1 LNKKMFASWLLLFVG
16 SSTAQLL
23 IDFPRVNESYA
34 VVDMPVDVLL
44 QPTFQFREGF
54 GPIGVWAR
62 NDNGSW
68 CSTMAVTKN
77 FYGWFPVTTP
87 TNRTRLRFAS
97 NITWLSGD
105 SLNVLIDGLVS
116 IYIDTVR
123 VAILASRQKFSPG
136 DGNSHVQLENS
147 WTLAMCD
154 FNVPAGGGPPR
165 TFTVEANFVGGG
177 SLQDFNV
184 TITWATRNCT
194 FVGWQNAT
202 LTAVPIN
209 RSSLFPFRLHAKY
222 RCLFCID
229 SVTLMGASNSVAST
243 TRSPVTMAI
252 GMSRATVV
260 GTQSSEPTTSSSFSS
275 GAVMPV
281 SASPPNVALIAGLS
295 ALGVVV
301 LLGLLGAA
309 FLLLRRSNQ
318 KQAASASAS
327 TTSSSNT
334 GTYGSVLTALS

>member
-1 LNKKMFASWLLLFVG
+1 MFASWLLLFVG

-23 IDFPRVNESYA
+23 IDFPRVNESYVVVDTPA
-34 VVDMPVDVLL
+34 VVLR
-44 QPTFQFREGF
+44 QPTFQFRDGF

-62 NDNGSW
+62 NDSGSW

-87 TNRTRLRFAS
+87 TNGTRLRFAS

-116 IYIDTVR
+116 IYIDTGR
-123 VAILASRQKFSPG
+123 VAILASRQKFSPS
-136 DGNSHVQLENS
+136 DRYSFVQLENS

-154 FNVPAGGGPPR
+154 FNDTVGNGPPRTR

-194 FVGWQNAT
+194 FVGWQNSS

-209 RSSLFPFRLHAKY
+209 RSFYYPFRLHAKY

-229 SVTLMGASNSVAST
+229 SVTLVGASNSVAST
-243 TRSPVTMAI
+243 TRSPVTIAI

-281 SASPPNVALIAGLS
+281 SPSPPNVALIAGLS

-318 KQAASASAS
+318 QQAASASAS

-334 GTYGSVLTALS
+334 DTYGSVLTALS